1 VITVV
6 SGLPRSGT
14 SLMMRMLA
22 AGGVPILSD
31 GERVADEDNPGGY
44 FEWEPV
50 KQLAHDPGCI
60 DQAEGHAVKVISFL
74 LATLPRH
81 RNYKIIFM
89 ERPLAEI
96 LRSQEVMLQRRGE
109 AEAAAGPEEMKA
121 AFASHLL
128 QVVDLIAERED
139 FSICRIGYRRL
150 LADPLSHAETIAG
163 FLNLSLDI
171 AAMAAQVELPLYRNR
186 S

>member
-1 VITVV
+1 MITVV

-50 KQLAHDPGCI
+50 KQLAQDPRCI
-60 DQAEGHAVKVISFL
+60 DQAEGRAVKVISYL
-74 LATLPRH
+74 LATLPPH
-81 RNYKIIFM
+81 HNYKIIFM
-89 ERPLAEI
+89 ERPLPEI
-96 LRSQEVMLQRRGE
+96 LRSQEVMLRRRGE
-109 AEAAAGPEEMKA
+109 GEAANPSEMKA
-121 AFASHLL
+121 AFESHLL
-128 QVVDLIAERED
+128 QVVDLLSERED

-150 LADPLSHAETIAG
+150 LLDPLSHAETIAG
-163 FLNLSLDI
+163 FLDLSLDT
-171 AAMAAQVELPLYRNR
+171 AAMAAQVELSLYRNR